1 MRVSELFVS
10 LQGEGTRAG
19 IPCAFIRLAGCNLAC
34 AYCDSAYAAKSEG
47 EPREARDVAR
57 WARDAATPTVMLTGG
72 EPLHQ
77 PGAAE
82 LLRLL
87 CGGGGDVAVETNG
100 SIPLAP
106 VDRRARYIVD
116 VKTPGS
122 GAGGSFHE
130 SNWESLRPQ
139 DEIKFV
145 ITSRADFD
153 WTVEIVR
160 SRELD
165 RRLPVLISP
174 AWGLVTLTDA
184 AAWILESRLW
194 LRLSPQLHKLI
205 WGPDRR
211 GV

>member
-1 MRVSELFVS
+1 M
-10 LQGEGTRAG
+10 
-19 IPCAFIRLAGCNLAC
+19 
-34 AYCDSAYAAKSEG
+34 
-47 EPREARDVAR
+47 AR
-57 WARDAATPTVMLTGG
+57 WALEAATPMVMLTGG

-77 PGAAE
+77 PGAAQ

-87 CGGGGDVAVETNG
+87 CEGAGDVAVETNG

-106 VDRRARYIVD
+106 FDRRARYIVD

-130 SNWESLRPQ
+130 SNWETLRPH
-139 DEIKFV
+139 DELKFV

-153 WTVEIVR
+153 WAVEIVR

-174 AWGLVTLTDA
+174 AWGRVSLAEA

-205 WGPDRR
+205 WGPEKR